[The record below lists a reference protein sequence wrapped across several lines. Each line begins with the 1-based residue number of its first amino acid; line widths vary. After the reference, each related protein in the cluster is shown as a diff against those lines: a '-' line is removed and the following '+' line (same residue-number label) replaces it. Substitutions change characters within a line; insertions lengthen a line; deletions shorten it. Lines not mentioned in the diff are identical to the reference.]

1 MAVEQNLKTFQF
13 IKKKGKNWQWAKKDE
28 SEKMNSSMVDLNQS
42 ISVINVKDLHFNR
55 DCYILFKKQ

>member
-13 IKKKGKNWQWAKKDE
+13 IKKKGKNWQRAKKDE
-28 SEKMNSSMVDLNQS
+28 TEKMNSSMVDLNQS

-55 DCYILFKKQ
+55 DCYILFKKK